1 MAIKQLFE
9 QFVGASG
16 KQQGLSDLFSSHS
29 GGKQSTSQGLPG
41 GAAGGLA
48 AGGIVA
54 LLMGNKKARKYAG
67 KAATVGG
74 VALLGGAA
82 YQFYQNYQ
90 KNQQATQAQS
100 NRAIPE
106 ANEGYQLTLIK
117 AMIAAAKADGHI
129 DDDEKCRI
137 FESIERATLSDGDK
151 ALIVDL
157 LEQPIS
163 VTEIAKGPLSEEQ
176 KAEVYYVSCIVGEI
190 DHPRERQHLD
200 RLAIVLNLSDELK
213 SQIERQA
220 SVVWME

>member
-16 KQQGLSDLFSSHS
+16 KQGGLSDLFNGHSSKKQSMS
-29 GGKQSTSQGLPG
+29 GGFPG
-41 GAAGGLA
+41 GAAGGMA

-90 KNQQATQAQS
+90 KNQQATPAGNGS
-100 NRAIPE
+100 AMPE
-106 ANEGYQLTLIK
+106 ADAGYQLTLIK

-129 DDDEKCRI
+129 DDNEQCRI
-137 FESIERATLSDGDK
+137 FESIENASLSDSDK
-151 ALIVDL
+151 ALIIDL

-163 VTEIAKGPLSEEQ
+163 VTEFAKGRLSEEQ

-200 RLAIVLNLSDELK
+200 RLAIVLNISDELK